1 MVTSVTDTPNSLNAL
16 NRTAGSAGAEAQD
29 RFLKLLVTQLQNQDP
44 LNPMDNAQ
52 MTSQIAQINTV
63 NGITQLNE
71 TMQGMAAQIV
81 ASQNVQAAG
90 LIGKSVE
97 VVSDRVVKKDDKAD
111 ITVALPLGA
120 DSVTVTVL
128 NSAGLPVRTFEMG
141 KQEPGRATAT
151 WDGKTDDG
159 QTLAD
164 GTYRIEVVAKA
175 GGVNVEA
182 VPLARDQV
190 SGVTVTS
197 GQAQLQLS
205 QLGGV
210 RLGDV
215 ISIL

>member
-1 MVTSVTDTPNSLNAL
+1 MVTSVNNNSGVDVLN
-16 NRTAGSAGAEAQD
+16 SAAKKSSTEAQD
-29 RFLKLLVTQLQNQDP
+29 RFLKLLVAQLQNQDP
-44 LNPMDNAQ
+44 MNPMDNAQ

-71 TMQGMAAQIV
+71 TMQGVASQIV
-81 ASQNVQAAG
+81 ATQNIQAAG

-97 VVSDRVVKKDDKAD
+97 VVSDRIVKTDGKAN
-111 ITVALPLGA
+111 ITLALPLGA

-128 NSAGLPVRTFEMG
+128 NEAGLPVRVFEMG
-141 KQEPGRATAT
+141 KQEPGRATAV
-151 WDGKTDDG
+151 WDGKTNDG

-164 GTYRIEVVAKA
+164 GKYRIEVAAKA
-175 GGVNVEA
+175 GGVAVEA
-182 VPLARDQV
+182 VPLGRDQV

>member
-1 MVTSVTDTPNSLNAL
+1 MVTSVNNNSGADVLNSV
-16 NRTAGSAGAEAQD
+16 TKKSSTEAQD

-44 LNPMDNAQ
+44 MNPMDNAQ

-71 TMQGMAAQIV
+71 TMNAVASQIV
-81 ASQNVQAAG
+81 ATQNIQAAG

-97 VVSDRVVKKDDKAD
+97 VVSDRIVKTDGKAD
-111 ITVALPLGA
+111 ITLALPLGA
-120 DSVTVTVL
+120 DSVTVTVF
-128 NSAGLPVRTFEMG
+128 NEAGLPVRVFEMG
-141 KQEPGRATAT
+141 KQEPGRATAV
-151 WDGKTDDG
+151 WDGKANDG
-159 QTLAD
+159 QMLAD
-164 GTYRIEVVAKA
+164 GKYRIEVAAKA
-175 GGVNVEA
+175 GGVAVEA
-182 VPLARDQV
+182 VPLGRDQV

>member
-1 MVTSVTDTPNSLNAL
+1 MVTNVNNASAAEVLNQTTKKSSTD
-16 NRTAGSAGAEAQD
+16 AQD
-29 RFLKLLVTQLQNQDP
+29 RFLKLLVAQLQNQDP
-44 LNPMDNAQ
+44 MNPMDNAQ

-71 TMQGMAAQIV
+71 TMQTVASQIV
-81 ASQNVQAAG
+81 ATQNIQAAA

-97 VVSDRVVKKDDKAD
+97 VVSDRIVKTDGSAP
-111 ITVALPLGA
+111 ITMALPLGA

-128 NSAGLPVRTFEMG
+128 NEAGLPLRTFEMG
-141 KQEPGRATAT
+141 KQEPGRATAV
-151 WDGKTDDG
+151 WDGKTNDG
-159 QTLAD
+159 QSVAD
-164 GTYRIEVVAKA
+164 GKYRIEVVAKA
-175 GGVNVEA
+175 GGVPVEA
-182 VPLARDQV
+182 VPLGSDQV

-205 QLGGV
+205 RLGGV